1 MIQEKQNFSGD
12 LNTKQ
17 SLNGS
22 LNNVVI
28 YVDPITQ
35 EKEVTPS
42 KQLQEVVPDKGF
54 TGLSK
59 VIVNPYTPV
68 VAKKKIST
76 NGIYKAADD
85 NLDGYSEV
93 EVATSGVDLNDYL
106 SKILT
111 SGSDSYGSGVANSIL
126 KIPND
131 MKFAYTEAK
140 YMFWGCSNL
149 TEIPLLDTSNVENMA
164 SMFSRCSK
172 LTTIPLL
179 NTSNVKNMASMFSRC
194 SKLTTIPLLN
204 TSKVYSMQRMFEY
217 CTSLVSIP
225 LLDTSNVTEMSGM
238 FSSCSNL
245 TSIPLLNTSKAR
257 QMQHTFNS
265 CYSLTSIPQLDT
277 SNVTSFYNTFYTC
290 TSLTDVPLLNASK
303 ATYMT
308 QVLHGCSKLIN
319 FGGFENLG
327 QAYSTAQ
334 SANYSPYK
342 LDLQYNTSLTHDS
355 LMNVIN
361 NLYDIKTKGCKTQ
374 QLLLG
379 SVNLAKLTAE
389 EIAIAT
395 EKGWTVS

>member
-1 MIQEKQNFSGD
+1 MIQEKQKLSGN
-12 LNTKQ
+12 LKTKQ

-22 LNNVVI
+22 LNNAVI

-42 KQLQEVVPDKGF
+42 KQVQEVVPDKGF

-68 VAKKKIST
+68 VAKKKILN
-76 NGIYKAADD
+76 NGVYKAADD
-85 NLDGYSEV
+85 DLDGYSEV
-93 EVATSGVDLNDYL
+93 EVATSGVNLNDYL
-106 SKILT
+106 SKTLT
-111 SGSDSYGSGVANSIL
+111 SGSSSYGSGIAASIL
-126 KIPND
+126 KIPED
-131 MKFAYTEAK
+131 MKFANTDAK
-140 YMFWGCSNL
+140 YMFLGCGNL
-149 TEIPLLDTSNVENMA
+149 IEIPLLDTSNV
-164 SMFSRCSK
+164 
-172 LTTIPLL
+172 
-179 NTSNVKNMASMFSRC
+179 KNMSSMFSRC

-204 TSKVYSMQRMFEY
+204 TSKVYSMEAMFEY

-225 LLDTSNVTEMSGM
+225 LLDTSNVIEMNGM

-257 QMQHTFNS
+257 QMQRTFNS

-277 SNVTSFYNTFYTC
+277 SNVTTFYNTFYNC
-290 TSLTDVPLLNASK
+290 NNLTDVPLLNASK
-303 ATYMT
+303 ATYI
-308 QVLHGCSKLIN
+308 VDVFGGCSKLTN

-327 QAYSTAQ
+327 QAYSTTQ
-334 SANYSPYK
+334 SANYNSYK
-342 LDLQYNTSLTHDS
+342 LDLRYNTSLTHDS